1 MPPCATIRA
10 VSFRS
15 RVARFI
21 LGHDPESQ
29 SEMVQDSAPR
39 SVPTNYPMPNFGLY
53 EYGAEAPVDPYG
65 SSFARALTPNRPA
78 QDNGDLAERALMHDI
93 EVYGTAQRVYNL
105 ALLLEH
111 KATRA
116 VQSENGRVRTED
128 DLDSVVANILSH
140 INHHGHSFREVFA
153 QCLVDRILLGESCV
167 QLVKIASTANIGP
180 DGITQ
185 DDRDA
190 GMYEVVRLDPRF
202 VKSEVIHSGDYVEYI
217 YKYKQPDGRVPD
229 TIIPSLTLMLIR
241 NYSLD
246 RNSIRGLPPMTALDN
261 SLTMSQVA
269 DFAVARGLVQRN
281 QIDGL
286 IFAETMGSESADE
299 FYTRLRQLARGN
311 SLTTPRLIPV
321 TGSGAK
327 FQAIQAREKDEFVSS
342 AQTKLRENVQNALLV
357 AHGMLDAAKSP
368 EEQREAVRLVY
379 ETLILPFAEVFHE
392 HLRVLLR
399 RQISNV
405 GPSRSTTYNTSKV
418 STLWGINLDLTRTL
432 VAAVNSNM
440 MTPDEAR
447 VGLNMQP
454 HDEEFTGEYGRMMNA
469 QILSDLQISAQTAGS
484 GGTTLPGS
492 DGGRD
497 QSDKGEPQMTD
508 ESGKR

>member
-1 MPPCATIRA
+1 MSLRSQIARLLLGFDPTAPPET
-10 VSFRS
+10 V
-15 RVARFI
+15 
-21 LGHDPESQ
+21 E
-29 SEMVQDSAPR
+29 DSAPR
-39 SVPTNYPMPNFGLY
+39 STPFGYPLPNFGLY

-65 SSFARALTPNRPA
+65 TSFSRTLAPNRA
-78 QDNGDLAERALMHDI
+78 TRDNGELAERALSHDI
-93 EVYGTAQRVYNL
+93 DVYGAVQRIYNL
-105 ALLLEH
+105 ALMLEH
-111 KATRA
+111 KATRD
-116 VQSENGRVRTED
+116 VVSESGRVRTED
-128 DLDSVVANILSH
+128 DVDSVVANILSH
-140 INHHGHSFREVFA
+140 INHHGNSFREVFA

-167 QLVKIASTANIGP
+167 HLVKIRSTANIGP

-190 GMYEVVRLDPRF
+190 GMYELVRLDPRY
-202 VKSEVIHSGDYVEYI
+202 VKSEVRHMGDYVEYV
-217 YKYKQPDGRVPD
+217 YKYKQPDGRAPD
-229 TIIPSLTLMLIR
+229 IVIPGLTLMLIR
-241 NYSLD
+241 NYSLSRD
-246 RNSIRGLPPMTALDN
+246 SMRGLPPMTALDN

-311 SLTTPRLIPV
+311 SLTTPRLLPV

-327 FQAIQAREKDEFVSS
+327 FQPIQAREKDEFVSE
-342 AQTKLRENVQNALLV
+342 AQSRLRENVENALLF
-357 AHGMLDAAKSP
+357 AHGMLDSSRSP

-399 RQISNV
+399 RQIANV
-405 GPSRSTTYNTSKV
+405 GPNRSTTYNTSKV

-447 VGLNMQP
+447 VGLNLQP
-454 HDEEFTGEYGRMMNA
+454 HDDQFTGDYGRLMNA
-469 QILSDLQISAQTAGS
+469 QILSDLQISAQAAGS